1 MLHHKVEPGYDTI
14 VRPSEGAKIGVRRS
28 IGQRAT
34 TQMRMIPHLRK
45 ISHKCIK

>member
-14 VRPSEGAKIGVRRS
+14 VRPCGGANTGVRRS
-28 IGQRAT
+28 IGQRAI